1 MVSVPSMVEVTTVTP
16 VVTGTSEQAL
26 SEHEVTVTTVVE
38 AFDSIAVEVEAAPE
52 EVTAPE
58 EAPEVAAE
66 EAADEAA
73 DEALE
78 AAEEAADE
86 ALEAAEEAADEAAEE
101 AAEEA
106 LEAADEALEA
116 AEEADDEA
124 RDEIDEAS
132 SLMVFDN
139 ENDLVALLINFL
151 PSGVVMVKSTSDEYG
166 APAVA

>member
-16 VVTGTSEQAL
+16 VVTETSEQAL

-58 EAPEVAAE
+58 EVPEVAADE
-66 EAADEAA
+66 AAEEAADEASEAADEAA

-78 AAEEAADE
+78 AAE
-86 ALEAAEEAADEAAEE
+86 
-101 AAEEA
+101 
-106 LEAADEALEA
+106 EAADEALEA

>member
-58 EAPEVAAE
+58 EAPEV
-66 EAADEAA
+66 
-73 DEALE
+73 
-78 AAEEAADE
+78 
-86 ALEAAEEAADEAAEE
+86 AAEEAADEAAEE